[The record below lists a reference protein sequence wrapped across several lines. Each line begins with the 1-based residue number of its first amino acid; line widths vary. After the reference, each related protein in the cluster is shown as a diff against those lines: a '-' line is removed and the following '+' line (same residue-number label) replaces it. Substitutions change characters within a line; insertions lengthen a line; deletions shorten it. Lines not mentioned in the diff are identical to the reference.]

1 MAVNIGPKIGI
12 DGEAQFRKE
21 LSNIIQQAKTLESE
35 MKAVTSQFD
44 ANDNSQEKL
53 SAQSEILTKQLELQ
67 QKRVEMLEKGV
78 KAATDQFGDADSRTQ
93 KWKQALYEAQTQMN
107 NAKKSADNLEDGVD
121 DAGQAMQ
128 DAKDDAFSFG
138 DALKANLTAGAIIE
152 GVKSIAGAIDGI
164 AEETAEYRKI
174 MASLETSSQDA
185 GYTAEETAQSYE
197 KLFGVL
203 GDDQSSATTVANL
216 QAVGLEQEKLTQI
229 TDGAIGAWAKYGDS
243 IPIDGLAEGI
253 NETIRCG
260 TVTGTFADVL
270 NWAAEEGETFGVKLK
285 DNVKFTELTDE
296 ELSQL
301 TDTQKAQYEA
311 TKKQYEETEE
321 WNQSVEDATTAEDY
335 FNLALQDC
343 SDSTERANKVL
354 ELFEKKGL
362 TKVGKAWQKNN
373 EDLIDANK
381 STLDYKDNMAELAE
395 RLTPVTSSIQDGING
410 IFEKSLELSEDV
422 DFSDVGDAIED
433 GFSYLIDEVV
443 PAVFDFVGFVVENKE
458 MVIGAISG
466 IGGALVAMKAAEI
479 IGGIYTATKN
489 VVTQIQAAKTAQDL
503 WNISMSNNTIGI
515 VITAIGFV
523 VGALG
528 GYIASLEDV
537 SEAEQI
543 QNELLEETRAKNDEA
558 RESYLQVTEAA
569 EEKAT
574 KDLAEIQNVQNL
586 YGQLQNL
593 VDANGK
599 VKDAN
604 KARVDFIL
612 GELNEALGTEY
623 QLTDN
628 QIQKYGEMKQSV
640 MDLIEARKLEILMEQ
655 AETGYEE
662 ALTNKASADAAYAEN
677 YRAVQEQKQKYDQ
690 VYDEWQDLMA
700 EREAARAAGYETV
713 WQQENINRA
722 TELDARVRKEKEAL
736 DQEQAQLD
744 QSKADKERYYQ
755 AITRY
760 EDAQVLASEGN
771 TREAVELLSQ
781 QNDAFKTA
789 KSVAGKSAKEQ
800 KEELQD
806 QYAQALLNLEQ
817 YAREYK
823 KGTEG
828 YTKETLDL
836 YKEHAEDAKTEME
849 KVGGAVVDGTTT
861 GINGKE
867 WKLQDT
873 IDSLF
878 DLVPQW
884 AKDVLGIKSPS
895 RVFREIGEYS
905 GEGYEL
911 GFIDRIKS
919 ANRKIENAI
928 TKGIDAVSGTV
939 SAGID
944 FSVGDTA
951 YSNAMMQ
958 LQAQQEYG
966 AAVMEFAAQK
976 SPAASQMSNS
986 RSINYNGGINISVQ
1000 AAPGMDINALV
1011 SEIERRLA
1019 TATARRE
1026 AVW

>member
-78 KAATDQFGDADSRTQ
+78 KSATDQFGDADSRTQ

-107 NAKKSADNLEDGVD
+107 NSKKSADNLEDGVD

-216 QAVGLEQEKLTQI
+216 QAIGLEQEKLIQI

-243 IPIDGLAEGI
+243 IPIDGLAESV
-253 NETIRCG
+253 NETIKSG
-260 TVTGTFADVL
+260 EVTGTLADVL
-270 NWAAEEGETFGVKLK
+270 NWAAEEGETFGVKMK
-285 DNVKFTELTDE
+285 KGT
-296 ELSQL
+296 
-301 TDTQKAQYEA
+301 KANED
-311 TKKQYEETEE
+311 
-321 WNQSVEDATTAEDY
+321 WNKAVSEATTAEDF

-362 TKVGKAWQKNN
+362 TEVGKAWQENN

-381 STLDYKDNMAELAE
+381 NTLDYKDNMAELAE

-410 IFEKSLELSEDV
+410 IFEKSLQLTENI
-422 DFSDVGDAIED
+422 DFSGVGDAIEG
-433 GFSYLIDEVV
+433 GFSYLIDNVA
-443 PAVFDFVGFVVENKE
+443 PAVFDFVNFIIENKE
-458 MVIGAISG
+458 IVIGAITG
-466 IGGALVAMKAAEI
+466 VGAALAGMKAAEI
-479 IGGIYTATKN
+479 ITDIFNAIKAN
-489 VVTQIQAAKTAQDL
+489 P
-503 WNISMSNNTIGI
+503 IGI
-515 VITAIGFV
+515 ALSAVALL
-523 VGALG
+523 VGALE
-528 GYIASLEDV
+528 GYISSLENV
-537 SEAEQI
+537 GEAEKI
-543 QNELLEETRAKNDEA
+543 HNELLEETRAKNDEA

-628 QIQKYGEMKQSV
+628 QIQKYGEMKKSV
-640 MDLIEARKLEILMEQ
+640 EDLIKTKQLEVLMEQ
-655 AETGYEE
+655 AYAGYTE
-662 ALTNKASADAAYAEN
+662 AVANRAAADTAYAEN
-677 YRAVQEQKQKYDQ
+677 RRAVQEQKQKYDQ
-690 VYDEWQDLMA
+690 VYDEWLDLMA
-700 EREAARAAGYETV
+700 EKEAARAAGYETI
-713 WQQENINRA
+713 WQQENITRA

-736 DQEQAQLD
+736 DQEQAKLD
-744 QSKADKERYYQ
+744 QSEADKQMYYQ
-755 AITRY
+755 AISRY
-760 EDAQVLASEGN
+760 QEAQVLDSEGY
-771 TREAVELLSQ
+771 TQDAIDLLSQ

-800 KEELQD
+800 REELQ
-806 QYAQALLNLEQ
+806 EQ
-817 YAREYK
+817 YAIALINLEEHAQKYEE
-823 KGTEG
+823 GVEG
-828 YTKETLDL
+828 YTEESLKL
-836 YKEHAEDAKTEME
+836 YQKYAEDAKKEME
-849 KVGGAVVDGTTT
+849 KVGGNIVDGTTS
-861 GINGKE
+861 GINGKKWE
-867 WKLQDT
+867 LQGV
-873 IDSLF
+873 IENLFNLIPGWARKELDSH
-878 DLVPQW
+878 
-884 AKDVLGIKSPS
+884 SPS
-895 RVFREIGEYS
+895 RVFKKIGVDTVDGYEIGF
-905 GEGYEL
+905 L
-911 GFIDRIKS
+911 NKIQS
-919 ANRKIENAI
+919 AKRNIEKA
-928 TKGIDAVSGTV
+928 TKGVIDTVSGTV

>member
-12 DGEAQFRKE
+12 DGEAEFRKE
-21 LSNIIQQAKTLESE
+21 LNNIIQQSKTLESE
-35 MKAVTSQFD
+35 MKAVTSAFD

-53 SAQSEILTKQLELQ
+53 SAQAEILSKQMDLQ
-67 QKRVEMLEKGV
+67 KKRVEMLEKGV
-78 KAATDQFGDADSRTQ
+78 KDATAQFGDADSRTQ

-138 DALKANLTAGAIIE
+138 DALKANLTAGAIID
-152 GVKSIAGAIDGI
+152 GVKSIADTIGELS
-164 AEETAEYRKI
+164 EETAEYRKI

-185 GYTAEETAQSYE
+185 GYSAEETAQSYE

-216 QAVGLEQEKLTQI
+216 QAIGLEQEKLVEI

-243 IPIDGLAEGI
+243 IPIDGLAESV
-253 NETIRCG
+253 NETIKSG
-260 TVTGTFADVL
+260 EVTGTLADVL
-270 NWAAEEGETFGVKLK
+270 NWAAEEGETFGVKMK
-285 DNVKFTELTDE
+285 KGTKVNEDWN
-296 ELSQL
+296 
-301 TDTQKAQYEA
+301 EA
-311 TKKQYEETEE
+311 VSE
-321 WNQSVEDATTAEDY
+321 ATTAEDF

-381 STLDYKDNMAELAE
+381 STLDYKENMAELAE
-395 RLTPVTSSIQDGING
+395 RITPVTSSIQDGING

-422 DFSDVGDAIED
+422 DFSGIGDQIED
-433 GFSYLIDEVV
+433 GFEYLIDDVV
-443 PAVFDFVGFVVENKE
+443 PAVFDFVGFVIDNKDT
-458 MVIGAISG
+458 VIGAITG
-466 IGGALVAMKAAEI
+466 AGTALVSMKAAEI
-479 IGGIYTATKN
+479 ISGIYTATKN

-503 WNISMSNNTIGI
+503 WNLSMSANTIGI
-515 VITAIGFV
+515 VVTAIGLLA
-523 VGALG
+523 GAVI
-528 GYIASLEDV
+528 GYTSSLDTM
-537 SEAEQI
+537 SESERI
-543 QNELLEETRAKNDEA
+543 QNKLLEETRTKNDEA
-558 RESYLQVTEAA
+558 RESYLQVAEAA
-569 EEKAT
+569 EQKAT

-586 YGQLQNL
+586 YGELGNL

-662 ALTNKASADAAYAEN
+662 ALTNKAAADAAYAEN
-677 YRAVQEQKQKYDQ
+677 YRAVQEQKEQYDSVYTEWAKLNASKQEAIEQGRIESWTRSNGYRLMELERSLQKEQ
-690 VYDEWQDLMA
+690 GLLDE
-700 EREAARAAGYETV
+700 
-713 WQQENINRA
+713 
-722 TELDARVRKEKEAL
+722 
-736 DQEQAQLD
+736 EQAKLD
-744 QSKADKERYYQ
+744 QSESDKQMYYQ
-755 AITRY
+755 AISRY
-760 EDAQVLASEGN
+760 EEAQVLASEGH
-771 TREAVELLSQ
+771 TKEAVELLSQ

-789 KSVAGKSAKEQ
+789 KSVASKSAKEQ
-800 KEELQD
+800 KEELQE
-806 QYAQALLNLEQ
+806 QYAKALINLEQ
-817 YAREYK
+817 YATEYK

-828 YTKETLDL
+828 YTKETLEL
-836 YKEHAEDAKTEME
+836 YKKHAEDAKKEME
-849 KVGGAVVDGTTT
+849 KVGGSIVDGTTT
-861 GINGKE
+861 GINGRE

-878 DLVPQW
+878 NLVPQW
-884 AKDVLGIKSPS
+884 AKDILGIHSPS
-895 RVFREIGEYS
+895 RVFREIGEDS

-911 GFIDRIKS
+911 GFVDRIKS
-919 ANRKIENAI
+919 ANRKIEDAI

-939 SAGID
+939 STGID
-944 FSVGDTA
+944 FSVGDAA
-951 YSNAMMQ
+951 YSDAIMR
-958 LQAQQEYG
+958 LQAHQEYG

-976 SPAASQMSNS
+976 SLATSQMSSS

-1019 TATARRE
+1019 AATARRE

>member
-21 LSNIIQQAKTLESE
+21 LNNIIQQSKTLESE
-35 MKAVTSQFD
+35 MKAVTSAFD

-93 KWKQALYEAQTQMN
+93 KWKQALFEATTQMN

-138 DALKANLTAGAIIE
+138 DALKANLTAGAIID
-152 GVKSIAGAIDGI
+152 GVKSIADTIGELS
-164 AEETAEYRKI
+164 EETAEYRKI

-185 GYTAEETAQSYE
+185 GYSAEETAQSYE

-216 QAVGLEQEKLTQI
+216 QAIGLEQEKLVEI

-243 IPIDGLAEGI
+243 IPIDGLAESV
-253 NETIRCG
+253 NETIKSG
-260 TVTGTFADVL
+260 EVTGTLADVL
-270 NWAAEEGETFGVKLK
+270 NWAAEEGETFGVKMK
-285 DNVKFTELTDE
+285 KGT
-296 ELSQL
+296 
-301 TDTQKAQYEA
+301 KANEDWNEA
-311 TKKQYEETEE
+311 VSE
-321 WNQSVEDATTAEDY
+321 ATTAEDF

-362 TKVGKAWQKNN
+362 TEVGKAWQENN

-381 STLDYKDNMAELAE
+381 NTLDYKDNMAELAE

-410 IFEKSLELSEDV
+410 IFEKSLQLTENI
-422 DFSDVGDAIED
+422 DFSGVGDAID
-433 GFSYLIDEVV
+433 GGFSYLIDNVV
-443 PAVFDFVGFVVENKE
+443 PAVFDFVNFIIENKE
-458 MVIGAISG
+458 IVIGAITG
-466 IGGALVAMKAAEI
+466 VGTALAGMKAAEI
-479 IGGIYTATKN
+479 ITDIFNAIKAN
-489 VVTQIQAAKTAQDL
+489 P
-503 WNISMSNNTIGI
+503 IGI
-515 VITAIGFV
+515 ALSAVALL
-523 VGALG
+523 VGALE
-528 GYIASLEDV
+528 GYISSLENV
-537 SEAEQI
+537 GEAERI
-543 QNELLEETRAKNDEA
+543 QSELLEETRAKNEEV
-558 RESYLQVTEAA
+558 RESYLRVTEAA
-569 EEKAT
+569 GEKAT

-662 ALTNKASADAAYAEN
+662 ALTNKATADAAYAEN
-677 YRAVQEQKQKYDQ
+677 YRAVQEKKQKYGQ

-700 EREAARAAGYETV
+700 EREAARAAGYETI
-713 WQQENINRA
+713 WQQENITRA

-736 DQEQAQLD
+736 DEQQAKLD
-744 QSKADKERYYQ
+744 QSEADKQMYYQ
-755 AITRY
+755 AISRY
-760 EDAQVLASEGN
+760 EEAQVLASEGH
-771 TREAVELLSQ
+771 TKEAVELLSQ

-789 KSVAGKSAKEQ
+789 KSVASKSAKEQ
-800 KEELQD
+800 KEELQE
-806 QYAQALLNLEQ
+806 QYAKALINLEQ
-817 YAREYK
+817 YATEYK

-828 YTKETLDL
+828 YTKETLEL
-836 YKEHAEDAKTEME
+836 YKKHAEDAKKEME
-849 KVGGAVVDGTTT
+849 KVGGSIVDGTTT
-861 GINGKE
+861 GINGRE

-878 DLVPQW
+878 NLVPQW
-884 AKDVLGIKSPS
+884 AKDILGIHSPS
-895 RVFREIGEYS
+895 RVFRKIGEDS

-911 GFIDRIKS
+911 GFVDRIKS
-919 ANRKIENAI
+919 ANRKIEDAI

-939 SAGID
+939 STGMD
-944 FSVGDTA
+944 FSVGDAA
-951 YSNAMMQ
+951 YSDAIMR
-958 LQAQQEYG
+958 LQAHQEYG

-976 SPAASQMSNS
+976 SPVTSQMSSS

-1019 TATARRE
+1019 AATARRE

>member
-12 DGEAQFRKE
+12 DGEAEFRKE
-21 LSNIIQQAKTLESE
+21 LNNIVQQSKTLESE
-35 MKAVTSQFD
+35 MKKVTSAFD

-138 DALKANLTAGAIIE
+138 DALKANLTAGAIID
-152 GVKSIAGAIDGI
+152 GVKSIADTIGELS
-164 AEETAEYRKI
+164 EETAEYRKI

-185 GYTAEETAQSYE
+185 GYSAEETAQSYE

-216 QAVGLEQEKLTQI
+216 QAIGLEQEKLVEI

-243 IPIDGLAEGI
+243 IPIDGLAESV
-253 NETIRCG
+253 NETIKSG
-260 TVTGTFADVL
+260 EVTGTLADVL
-270 NWAAEEGETFGVKLK
+270 NWAAEEGETFGVKMK
-285 DNVKFTELTDE
+285 KGT
-296 ELSQL
+296 
-301 TDTQKAQYEA
+301 KANEDWNEA
-311 TKKQYEETEE
+311 VSE
-321 WNQSVEDATTAEDY
+321 ATTAEDF

-381 STLDYKDNMAELAE
+381 STLDYKENMAELAE
-395 RLTPVTSSIQDGING
+395 RITPVTSSIQDGING

-422 DFSDVGDAIED
+422 DFSGIGDQIED
-433 GFSYLIDEVV
+433 GFEYLIDDVV
-443 PAVFDFVGFVVENKE
+443 PAVFDFVGFVIDNKDT
-458 MVIGAISG
+458 VIGAITG
-466 IGGALVAMKAAEI
+466 AGTALVSMKAAEI
-479 IGGIYTATKN
+479 ISGIYTATKN

-503 WNISMSNNTIGI
+503 WNLSMSTNTIGI
-515 VITAIGFV
+515 VVTAIGLLA
-523 VGALG
+523 GAVI
-528 GYIASLEDV
+528 GYTSSLDTM
-537 SEAEQI
+537 SESERI
-543 QNELLEETRAKNDEA
+543 QNELLEETRTKNDEA
-558 RESYLQVTEAA
+558 RESYLQVAEAA
-569 EEKAT
+569 EQKAT

-604 KARVDFIL
+604 KTRVDFIL

-662 ALTNKASADAAYAEN
+662 ALTNKAAADAAYAEN
-677 YRAVQEQKQKYDQ
+677 YRAVQEQKEQYDSVYTEWAKLNASKQEAIEQGRIESWTRSNGYRLMELERSLQKEQ
-690 VYDEWQDLMA
+690 GLLDE
-700 EREAARAAGYETV
+700 
-713 WQQENINRA
+713 
-722 TELDARVRKEKEAL
+722 
-736 DQEQAQLD
+736 EQAKLD
-744 QSKADKERYYQ
+744 QSESDKQMYYQ
-755 AITRY
+755 AISRY
-760 EDAQVLASEGN
+760 EEAQVLASEGH
-771 TREAVELLSQ
+771 TKEAVELLSQ

-789 KSVAGKSAKEQ
+789 KSVASKSAKEQ
-800 KEELQD
+800 KEELQE
-806 QYAQALLNLEQ
+806 QYAKALINLEQ
-817 YAREYK
+817 YATEYK

-828 YTKETLDL
+828 YTKETLEL
-836 YKEHAEDAKTEME
+836 YKKHAEDAKKEME
-849 KVGGAVVDGTTT
+849 KVGGSIVDGTTT
-861 GINGKE
+861 GINGRE

-878 DLVPQW
+878 NLVPQW
-884 AKDVLGIKSPS
+884 AKDILGIHSPS
-895 RVFREIGEYS
+895 RVFREIGEDS

-911 GFIDRIKS
+911 GFVDRIKS
-919 ANRKIENAI
+919 ANRKIEDAI

-939 SAGID
+939 STGID
-944 FSVGDTA
+944 FSVGDAA
-951 YSNAMMQ
+951 YSDAIMR
-958 LQAQQEYG
+958 LQAHQEYG

-976 SPAASQMSNS
+976 SPVTSQMSSS

-1019 TATARRE
+1019 AATARRE

>member
-12 DGEAQFRKE
+12 DGEAEFRKE
-21 LSNIIQQAKTLESE
+21 LNNIIQQSKTLESE
-35 MKAVTSQFD
+35 MKAVTSAFD

-53 SAQSEILTKQLELQ
+53 SAQAEILSKQMDLQ
-67 QKRVEMLEKGV
+67 KKRVEMLEKGV

-121 DAGQAMQ
+121 DAGRAMQ
-128 DAKDDAFSFG
+128 DAKEDAFSFG

-152 GVKSIAGAIDGI
+152 GVKSIAGAIGGLS
-164 AEETAEYRKI
+164 EETVEYRKI

-216 QAVGLEQEKLTQI
+216 QAVGLEQEKLVEI

-243 IPIDGLAEGI
+243 IPIDGLAESV
-253 NETIRCG
+253 NETIKSG
-260 TVTGTFADVL
+260 EVTGTLADVL
-270 NWAAEEGETFGVKLK
+270 NWAAEEGETFGVKMK
-285 DNVKFTELTDE
+285 KGT
-296 ELSQL
+296 
-301 TDTQKAQYEA
+301 KANEDWNEA
-311 TKKQYEETEE
+311 VSE
-321 WNQSVEDATTAEDY
+321 ATTAEDF

-362 TKVGKAWQKNN
+362 TKVGKAWQENN

-458 MVIGAISG
+458 VVIGAISG

-503 WNISMSNNTIGI
+503 WNISMSSNTIGV

-543 QNELLEETRAKNDEA
+543 QNDLLDQTRAKNDEA
-558 RESYLQVTEAA
+558 RESYLRVTEAA
-569 EEKAT
+569 GEKAT

-599 VKDAN
+599 VTDAN

-655 AETGYEE
+655 AKTGYEE
-662 ALTNKASADAAYAEN
+662 ALTNKAAADSAYAEN
-677 YRAVQEQKQKYDQ
+677 YRAVKEQQEKYDRA
-690 VYDEWQDLMA
+690 YSDWKDYEAEAEKAREEGTYASWQMQTA
-700 EREAARAAGYETV
+700 QRGYEV
-713 WQQENINRA
+713 KRR
-722 TELDARVRKEKEAL
+722 LDIEKSAL
-736 DQEQAQLD
+736 DEEQAKLD
-744 QSKADKERYYQ
+744 QSEADKDRYYQ

-828 YTKETLDL
+828 YTEETLEL
-836 YKEHAEDAKTEME
+836 YKKHAEDAKKEME
-849 KVGGAVVDGTTT
+849 KVGGNIVDGTTT
-861 GINGKE
+861 GINGRE

-884 AKDVLGIKSPS
+884 AKDVLGIHSPS

-911 GFIDRIKS
+911 GFVDRIKS
-919 ANRKIENAI
+919 ANRKIEDAI

-939 SAGID
+939 STSID
-944 FSVGDTA
+944 FSLGDTA

-966 AAVMEFAAQK
+966 TAVMEFAVQK
-976 SPAASQMSNS
+976 SPATSQMSSS

-1011 SEIERRLA
+1011 AEIERRLA
-1019 TATARRE
+1019 AATARRE

>member
-12 DGEAQFRKE
+12 DGEAEFRKE
-21 LSNIIQQAKTLESE
+21 LNNIIQQSKTLESE
-35 MKAVTSQFD
+35 MKAVTSAFD

-53 SAQSEILTKQLELQ
+53 SAQAEILSKQMDLQ
-67 QKRVEMLEKGV
+67 KKRVEMLEKGV
-78 KAATDQFGDADSRTQ
+78 KDATAQFGDADSRTQ

-121 DAGQAMQ
+121 DAGRAMQ
-128 DAKDDAFSFG
+128 DAKDDTFSFG

-152 GVKSIAGAIDGI
+152 GVKSIAGAIGGLS
-164 AEETAEYRKI
+164 EETAEYRKI
-174 MASLETSSQDA
+174 MASLETSSQKA
-185 GYTAEETAQSYE
+185 GYSAEETAQSYE
-197 KLFGVL
+197 KLYGVL
-203 GDDQSSATTVANL
+203 GDDQTAATTVANL
-216 QAVGLEQEKLTQI
+216 QAIGLEQDDLTKLT
-229 TDGAIGAWAKYGDS
+229 DAAIGAWATYGDS
-243 IPIDGLAEGI
+243 IPIDGLSEAI
-253 NETIRCG
+253 NETIKVG
-260 TVTGTFADVL
+260 KVTGNFADVL
-270 NWAAEEGETFGVKLK
+270 NWAGISEDDFNESLENSK
-285 DNVKFTELTDE
+285 D
-296 ELSQL
+296 
-301 TDTQKAQYEA
+301 A
-311 TKKQYEETEE
+311 
-321 WNQSVEDATTAEDY
+321 
-335 FNLALQDC
+335 
-343 SDSTERANKVL
+343 TERANKVL
-354 ELFEKKGL
+354 KILEKDGL
-362 TKVGKAWQKNN
+362 TKAGKAWQENN

-422 DFSDVGDAIED
+422 DFSGVGDAIED
-433 GFSYLIDEVV
+433 GFAYLIDEVV

-458 MVIGAISG
+458 VVIGAISG

-489 VVTQIQAAKTAQDL
+489 VVTQIRAAKTAQDL
-503 WNISMSNNTIGI
+503 WNISMSTNTIGV
-515 VITAIGFV
+515 VITAIGLV

-528 GYIASLEDV
+528 GYIASLDEV
-537 SEAEQI
+537 NEAEQV
-543 QNELLEETRAKNDEA
+543 QNELLEQTRAKNDEV
-558 RESYLQVTEAA
+558 RESYLRVTEAA
-569 EEKAT
+569 GEKAT

-586 YGQLQNL
+586 YGELGNL

-655 AETGYEE
+655 AKTGYEE
-662 ALTNKASADAAYAEN
+662 ALTNKAAADSAYAEN
-677 YRAVQEQKQKYDQ
+677 YRAVKEQQEKYDRA
-690 VYDEWQDLMA
+690 YSDWKDYEAEAEKAREEGTYASWQMQTA
-700 EREAARAAGYETV
+700 QRGYEV
-713 WQQENINRA
+713 KRR
-722 TELDARVRKEKEAL
+722 LDIEKSAL
-736 DQEQAQLD
+736 DEEQAKLD
-744 QSKADKERYYQ
+744 QSEADKDRYYQ

-828 YTKETLDL
+828 YTEETLEL
-836 YKEHAEDAKTEME
+836 YKKHAEDAKKEME
-849 KVGGAVVDGTTT
+849 KVGGNIVDGTTT
-861 GINGKE
+861 GINGRE

-884 AKDVLGIKSPS
+884 AKDVLGIHSPS

-911 GFIDRIKS
+911 GFVDRIKS
-919 ANRKIENAI
+919 ANRKIEDAI

-939 SAGID
+939 STSID
-944 FSVGDTA
+944 FSLGDTA

-966 AAVMEFAAQK
+966 TAVMEFAVQK
-976 SPAASQMSNS
+976 SPATSQMSSS

-1011 SEIERRLA
+1011 DEIERRLA
-1019 TATARRE
+1019 AAIARKE

>member
-12 DGEAQFRKE
+12 DGEAEFRKE
-21 LSNIIQQAKTLESE
+21 LNNIIQQSKTLESE
-35 MKAVTSQFD
+35 MKAVTSAFD

-53 SAQSEILTKQLELQ
+53 SAQAEILSKQMDLQ
-67 QKRVEMLEKGV
+67 KKRVEMLEKGV
-78 KAATDQFGDADSRTQ
+78 KDATAQFGDADSRTQ

-121 DAGQAMQ
+121 DAGRAMQ
-128 DAKDDAFSFG
+128 DAKDDTFSFG

-152 GVKSIAGAIDGI
+152 GVKSIAGAIGGLS
-164 AEETAEYRKI
+164 EETAEYRKI
-174 MASLETSSQDA
+174 MASLETSSQKA
-185 GYTAEETAQSYE
+185 GYSAEETAQSYE
-197 KLFGVL
+197 KLYGVL
-203 GDDQSSATTVANL
+203 GDDQTAATTVANL
-216 QAVGLEQEKLTQI
+216 QAIGLEQDDLTKLT
-229 TDGAIGAWAKYGDS
+229 DAAIGAWATYGDS
-243 IPIDGLAEGI
+243 IPIDGLSEAI
-253 NETIRCG
+253 NETIKVG
-260 TVTGTFADVL
+260 KVTGNFADVL
-270 NWAAEEGETFGVKLK
+270 NWAGISEDDFNESLENSK
-285 DNVKFTELTDE
+285 D
-296 ELSQL
+296 
-301 TDTQKAQYEA
+301 A
-311 TKKQYEETEE
+311 
-321 WNQSVEDATTAEDY
+321 
-335 FNLALQDC
+335 
-343 SDSTERANKVL
+343 TERANKVL
-354 ELFEKKGL
+354 KILEKDGL
-362 TKVGKAWQKNN
+362 TKAGKAWQENN

-422 DFSDVGDAIED
+422 DFSGVGDAIED
-433 GFSYLIDEVV
+433 GFAYLIDEVV

-458 MVIGAISG
+458 VVIGAISG

-489 VVTQIQAAKTAQDL
+489 VVTQIRAAKTAQDL
-503 WNISMSNNTIGI
+503 WNISMSTNTIGV
-515 VITAIGFV
+515 VITAIGLV

-528 GYIASLEDV
+528 GYIASLDEV
-537 SEAEQI
+537 NEAEQV
-543 QNELLEETRAKNDEA
+543 QNELLEQTRAKNDEV
-558 RESYLQVTEAA
+558 RESYLRVTEAA
-569 EEKAT
+569 GEKAI

-586 YGQLQNL
+586 YGELGNL

-640 MDLIEARKLEILMEQ
+640 MDLIKTKQLEILMEQ
-655 AETGYEE
+655 AFAGYEE
-662 ALTNKASADAAYAEN
+662 AVANRAAADSAYAEN
-677 YRAVQEQKQKYDQ
+677 YRAVKEQQEKYDRA
-690 VYDEWQDLMA
+690 YSDWKDYEAEAEKAREEGTYASWQMQTA
-700 EREAARAAGYETV
+700 QRGYEV
-713 WQQENINRA
+713 KRR
-722 TELDARVRKEKEAL
+722 LDIEKSAL
-736 DQEQAQLD
+736 DEEQAKLD
-744 QSKADKERYYQ
+744 QSEADKERYYQ
-755 AITRY
+755 AITTY
-760 EDAQVLASEGN
+760 QEAQYLEFEGDIDG
-771 TREAVELLSQ
+771 AIDLLSQ

-828 YTKETLDL
+828 YTEETLEL
-836 YKEHAEDAKTEME
+836 YKKHAEDAKKEME
-849 KVGGAVVDGTTT
+849 KVGGNIVDGTTT
-861 GINGKE
+861 GINGRE

-911 GFIDRIKS
+911 GFVDRIKS
-919 ANRKIENAI
+919 ANRKIEDAI

-939 SAGID
+939 STSID
-944 FSVGDTA
+944 FSLGDTA

-966 AAVMEFAAQK
+966 TAVMEFAAQK
-976 SPAASQMSNS
+976 SPATSQMSSS

-1011 SEIERRLA
+1011 AEIERRLA
-1019 TATARRE
+1019 AATARRE

>member
-12 DGEAQFRKE
+12 DGEAEFRKE
-21 LSNIIQQAKTLESE
+21 LNNIIQQSKTLESE
-35 MKAVTSQFD
+35 MKAVTSAFD

-53 SAQSEILTKQLELQ
+53 SAQAEILSKQMDLQ
-67 QKRVEMLEKGV
+67 KKRVEMLEKGV
-78 KAATDQFGDADSRTQ
+78 KDATAQFGDADSRTQ

-121 DAGQAMQ
+121 DAGRAMQ
-128 DAKDDAFSFG
+128 DAKDDTFSFG

-152 GVKSIAGAIDGI
+152 GVKSIAGAIGGLS
-164 AEETAEYRKI
+164 EETAEYRKI
-174 MASLETSSQDA
+174 MASLETSSQKA
-185 GYTAEETAQSYE
+185 GYSAEETAQSYE
-197 KLFGVL
+197 KLYGVL
-203 GDDQSSATTVANL
+203 GDDQTAATTVANL
-216 QAVGLEQEKLTQI
+216 QAIGLEQDDLTKLT
-229 TDGAIGAWAKYGDS
+229 DAAIGAWATYGDS
-243 IPIDGLAEGI
+243 IPIDGLSEAI
-253 NETIRCG
+253 NETIKVG
-260 TVTGTFADVL
+260 KVTGNFADVL
-270 NWAAEEGETFGVKLK
+270 NWAGISEDDFNESLENSK
-285 DNVKFTELTDE
+285 D
-296 ELSQL
+296 
-301 TDTQKAQYEA
+301 A
-311 TKKQYEETEE
+311 
-321 WNQSVEDATTAEDY
+321 
-335 FNLALQDC
+335 
-343 SDSTERANKVL
+343 TERANKVL
-354 ELFEKKGL
+354 KILEKDGL
-362 TKVGKAWQKNN
+362 TKAGKAWQENN

-422 DFSDVGDAIED
+422 DFSGVGDAIED
-433 GFSYLIDEVV
+433 GFAYLIDEVV

-458 MVIGAISG
+458 VVIGAISG

-489 VVTQIQAAKTAQDL
+489 VVTQIRAAKTAQDL
-503 WNISMSNNTIGI
+503 WNISMSTNTIGV
-515 VITAIGFV
+515 VITAIGLV

-528 GYIASLEDV
+528 GYIASLDEV
-537 SEAEQI
+537 NEAEQV
-543 QNELLEETRAKNDEA
+543 QNELLEQTRAKNDEV
-558 RESYLQVTEAA
+558 RESYLRVTEAA
-569 EEKAT
+569 GEKAT

-586 YGQLQNL
+586 YGELGNL

-655 AETGYEE
+655 AKTGYEE
-662 ALTNKASADAAYAEN
+662 ALTNKAAADSAYAEN
-677 YRAVQEQKQKYDQ
+677 YRAVKEQQEKYDRA
-690 VYDEWQDLMA
+690 YSDWRDYEAEAEKAREEGTYASWQMQTA
-700 EREAARAAGYETV
+700 QRGYEV
-713 WQQENINRA
+713 KRR
-722 TELDARVRKEKEAL
+722 LDIEKSAL
-736 DQEQAQLD
+736 DEEQAKLD
-744 QSKADKERYYQ
+744 QSEADKEMYYQ

-771 TREAVELLSQ
+771 TKEAIDLLSQ

-806 QYAQALLNLEQ
+806 QYAQALVNLEQ
-817 YAREYK
+817 YAKEYK

-828 YTKETLDL
+828 YTKETLEL
-836 YKEHAEDAKTEME
+836 YQKHAEDAKKEME
-849 KVGGAVVDGTTT
+849 KVGGNIVDGTTT
-861 GINGKE
+861 GINGRE

-911 GFIDRIKS
+911 GFVDRIKS
-919 ANRKIENAI
+919 ANRKIEDAI

-939 SAGID
+939 FTSID
-944 FSVGDTA
+944 FSLGDTA

-976 SPAASQMSNS
+976 SPATSQMSSS

-1000 AAPGMDINALV
+1000 AAPGMDINTLV
-1011 SEIERRLA
+1011 DEIERRLA
-1019 TATARRE
+1019 AATARRE

>member
-107 NAKKSADNLEDGVD
+107 NSKKSADNLEDGVD

-362 TKVGKAWQKNN
+362 TKVGKAWQENN

-410 IFEKSLELSEDV
+410 IFEKSLQLTENV
-422 DFSDVGDAIED
+422 DFSGVGDAIEG
-433 GFSYLIDEVV
+433 GFSYLIDNVV
-443 PAVFDFVGFVVENKE
+443 PAVFDFVNFIIENKE
-458 MVIGAISG
+458 IVIGAITG
-466 IGGALVAMKAAEI
+466 VGAALAGMKAAEI
-479 IGGIYTATKN
+479 ITDIFNAIKAN
-489 VVTQIQAAKTAQDL
+489 P
-503 WNISMSNNTIGI
+503 IGI
-515 VITAIGFV
+515 ALSAVALL
-523 VGALG
+523 VGALE
-528 GYIASLEDV
+528 GYISSLENV
-537 SEAEQI
+537 GEAEKI
-543 QNELLEETRAKNDEA
+543 HNELLEETRAKNDEA

-628 QIQKYGEMKQSV
+628 QIQKYSEMKQSV

-662 ALTNKASADAAYAEN
+662 ALTNKAAADAAYAEN
-677 YRAVQEQKQKYDQ
+677 YRAVQEQKEQYGK
-690 VYDEWQDLMA
+690 VYDEWLDLMA
-700 EREAARAAGYETV
+700 EKEAARAAGYETI
-713 WQQENINRA
+713 WQQENITRA

-861 GINGKE
+861 GINGRE

-911 GFIDRIKS
+911 GFIERIKS

>member
-21 LSNIIQQAKTLESE
+21 LNNLAAQSKALESE
-35 MKAVTSQFD
+35 MKAVTSAFD
-44 ANDNSQEKL
+44 ENDNSQEKL
-53 SAQSEILTKQLELQ
+53 TAQSKILAQQLEIQ
-67 QKRVEMLEKGV
+67 EKRVELLKKGV
-78 KAATDQFGDADSRTQ
+78 EYSAKEFTEADERTQ
-93 KWKQALYEAQTQMN
+93 KWKRALHDATTQMN

-121 DAGQAMQ
+121 DAGRAMQ
-128 DAKDDAFSFG
+128 DAKDDTFSFG

-152 GVKSIAGAIDGI
+152 GVKSIAGAIGGLS
-164 AEETAEYRKI
+164 EETVEYRKI

-216 QAVGLEQEKLTQI
+216 QAIGLEQEKLIQI
-229 TDGAIGAWAKYGDS
+229 TNGTIGAWAKYGDS
-243 IPIDGLAEGI
+243 IPIDGLAESV
-253 NETIRCG
+253 NETIKSG
-260 TVTGTFADVL
+260 EVTGTLADVL
-270 NWAAEEGETFGVKLK
+270 NWAAEEGETFGVKMK
-285 DNVKFTELTDE
+285 KGT
-296 ELSQL
+296 
-301 TDTQKAQYEA
+301 KANEDWNEA
-311 TKKQYEETEE
+311 VSE
-321 WNQSVEDATTAEDY
+321 ATTAEDF

-362 TKVGKAWQKNN
+362 TKVGKAWQENN

-433 GFSYLIDEVV
+433 GFAYLIDEVV

-458 MVIGAISG
+458 VVIGAISG

-489 VVTQIQAAKTAQDL
+489 VVTQIRAAKTAQDL
-503 WNISMSNNTIGI
+503 WNISMSTNTIGV
-515 VITAIGFV
+515 VITAIGLV

-528 GYIASLEDV
+528 GYIASLDEV
-537 SEAEQI
+537 NEAEQV
-543 QNELLEETRAKNDEA
+543 QNELLEQTRAKNDEV
-558 RESYLQVTEAA
+558 RESYLRVTEAA
-569 EEKAT
+569 GEKAT

-599 VKDAN
+599 VTDAN
-604 KARVDFIL
+604 KARVGFIL

-662 ALTNKASADAAYAEN
+662 ALTNKAAADAAYAEN
-677 YRAVQEQKQKYDQ
+677 YRAVQEQKEQYDSVYTEWAKLNASKQEAIEQGRIESWTRSNGYRLMELERSLQKEQ
-690 VYDEWQDLMA
+690 GLLDE
-700 EREAARAAGYETV
+700 
-713 WQQENINRA
+713 
-722 TELDARVRKEKEAL
+722 
-736 DQEQAQLD
+736 EQAKLD
-744 QSKADKERYYQ
+744 QSESDKQMYYQ
-755 AITRY
+755 AISRY
-760 EDAQVLASEGN
+760 EEAQVLASEGH
-771 TREAVELLSQ
+771 TKEAVELLSQ

-789 KSVAGKSAKEQ
+789 KSVASKSAKEQ
-800 KEELQD
+800 KEELQE
-806 QYAQALLNLEQ
+806 QYAKALINLEQ
-817 YAREYK
+817 YATEYK

-828 YTKETLDL
+828 YTKETLEL
-836 YKEHAEDAKTEME
+836 YKKHAEDAKKEME
-849 KVGGAVVDGTTT
+849 KVGGSIVDGTTT
-861 GINGKE
+861 GINGRE

-878 DLVPQW
+878 NLVPQW
-884 AKDVLGIKSPS
+884 AKDILGIHSPS
-895 RVFREIGEYS
+895 RVFREIGEDS

-911 GFIDRIKS
+911 GFVDRIKS
-919 ANRKIENAI
+919 ANRKIEDAI

-939 SAGID
+939 STGID
-944 FSVGDTA
+944 FSVGDAA
-951 YSNAMMQ
+951 YSNAIMR
-958 LQAQQEYG
+958 LQAHQEYG

-976 SPAASQMSNS
+976 SPVTSQMSSS

-1011 SEIERRLA
+1011 AEIERRLA
-1019 TATARRE
+1019 AATARRE

>member
-410 IFEKSLELSEDV
+410 IFEKSLQLTENV
-422 DFSDVGDAIED
+422 DFSGVGDAIEG
-433 GFSYLIDEVV
+433 GFSYLIDNVV
-443 PAVFDFVGFVVENKE
+443 PAVFDFVNFIIENKE
-458 MVIGAISG
+458 IVIGAITG
-466 IGGALVAMKAAEI
+466 VGAALAGMKAAEI
-479 IGGIYTATKN
+479 ITDIFNAIKAN
-489 VVTQIQAAKTAQDL
+489 P
-503 WNISMSNNTIGI
+503 IGI
-515 VITAIGFV
+515 ALSAVALL
-523 VGALG
+523 VGALE
-528 GYIASLEDV
+528 GYISSLENV
-537 SEAEQI
+537 GEAEKI
-543 QNELLEETRAKNDEA
+543 HNELLEETRAKNDEA

-662 ALTNKASADAAYAEN
+662 ALTNKAAADAAYAEN
-677 YRAVQEQKQKYDQ
+677 YRAVQEQKEQYGK
-690 VYDEWQDLMA
+690 VYDEWLDLMA
-700 EREAARAAGYETV
+700 EKEAARAAGYETI
-713 WQQENINRA
+713 WQQENITRA

-861 GINGKE
+861 GINGRE

-911 GFIDRIKS
+911 GFIERIKS

>member
-12 DGEAQFRKE
+12 DGEAEFRKE
-21 LSNIIQQAKTLESE
+21 LNNIIQQSKTLESE
-35 MKAVTSQFD
+35 MKAVTSAFD

-53 SAQSEILTKQLELQ
+53 SAQAEILSKQMDLQ
-67 QKRVEMLEKGV
+67 KKRVEMLEKGV

-93 KWKQALYEAQTQMN
+93 KWKKALYDAQAQMSN
-107 NAKKSADNLEDGVD
+107 TKKAIDNLENSTD
-121 DAGQAMQ
+121 DVGRAMQ
-128 DAKDDAFSFG
+128 DAKDDTFSFG

-152 GVKSIAGAIDGI
+152 GVKSIAGAIGGLS
-164 AEETAEYRKI
+164 EETAEYRKI
-174 MASLETSSQDA
+174 MASLETSSQKA
-185 GYTAEETAQSYE
+185 GYSAEETAQSYE
-197 KLFGVL
+197 KLYGVL
-203 GDDQSSATTVANL
+203 GDDQTAATTVANL
-216 QAVGLEQEKLTQI
+216 QAIGLEQDDLTKLT
-229 TDGAIGAWAKYGDS
+229 DAAIGAWATYGDS
-243 IPIDGLAEGI
+243 IPIDGLSEAI
-253 NETIRCG
+253 NETIKVG
-260 TVTGTFADVL
+260 KVTGNFADVL
-270 NWAAEEGETFGVKLK
+270 NWAGISEDDFNESLENSK
-285 DNVKFTELTDE
+285 D
-296 ELSQL
+296 
-301 TDTQKAQYEA
+301 A
-311 TKKQYEETEE
+311 
-321 WNQSVEDATTAEDY
+321 
-335 FNLALQDC
+335 
-343 SDSTERANKVL
+343 TERANKVL
-354 ELFEKKGL
+354 KILEKDGL
-362 TKVGKAWQKNN
+362 TKAGKAWQENN

-422 DFSDVGDAIED
+422 DFSGVGDAIED
-433 GFSYLIDEVV
+433 GFAYLIDEVV

-458 MVIGAISG
+458 VVIGAISG

-489 VVTQIQAAKTAQDL
+489 VVTQIRAAKTAQDL
-503 WNISMSNNTIGI
+503 WNISMSTNTIGV
-515 VITAIGFV
+515 VITAIGLV

-528 GYIASLEDV
+528 GYIASLDEV
-537 SEAEQI
+537 NEAEQV
-543 QNELLEETRAKNDEA
+543 QNELLEQTRAKNDEV
-558 RESYLQVTEAA
+558 RESYLRVTEAA
-569 EEKAT
+569 GEKAT

-586 YGQLQNL
+586 YGELGNL

-655 AETGYEE
+655 AKTGYEE
-662 ALTNKASADAAYAEN
+662 ALTNKAAADSAYAEN
-677 YRAVQEQKQKYDQ
+677 YRAVKEQQEKYDRA
-690 VYDEWQDLMA
+690 YSDWKDYEAEAEKAREEGTYASWQMQTA
-700 EREAARAAGYETV
+700 QRGYEV
-713 WQQENINRA
+713 KRR
-722 TELDARVRKEKEAL
+722 LDIEKSAL
-736 DQEQAQLD
+736 DKEQAELD
-744 QSKADKERYYQ
+744 QSEADKERYYQ

-771 TREAVELLSQ
+771 TKEAIDLLSQ

-789 KSVAGKSAKEQ
+789 KSVASKSAKEQ

-806 QYAQALLNLEQ
+806 QYAQALVNLEQ
-817 YAREYK
+817 YAKEYK

-828 YTKETLDL
+828 YTKETLEL
-836 YKEHAEDAKTEME
+836 YQKHAEDAKKEME
-849 KVGGAVVDGTTT
+849 KVGGNIVDGTTT
-861 GINGKE
+861 GINGRE

-884 AKDVLGIKSPS
+884 AKDVLGIHSPS

-911 GFIDRIKS
+911 GFVDRIKS
-919 ANRKIENAI
+919 ANRKIEDAI

-939 SAGID
+939 STSID
-944 FSVGDTA
+944 FSLGDTA

-976 SPAASQMSNS
+976 SPATSQMSSS

-1011 SEIERRLA
+1011 AEIERRLA
-1019 TATARRE
+1019 AATARRE

>member
-12 DGEAQFRKE
+12 DGEAEFRKE
-21 LSNIIQQAKTLESE
+21 LNNIIQQSKTLESE
-35 MKAVTSQFD
+35 MKAVTSAFD

-53 SAQSEILTKQLELQ
+53 SAQAEILSKQMDLQ
-67 QKRVEMLEKGV
+67 KKRVEMLEKGV
-78 KAATDQFGDADSRTQ
+78 KDATAQFGDADSRTQ

-121 DAGQAMQ
+121 DAGRAMQ
-128 DAKDDAFSFG
+128 DAKDDTFSFG

-152 GVKSIAGAIDGI
+152 GVKSIAGAIGGLS
-164 AEETAEYRKI
+164 EETAEYRKI
-174 MASLETSSQDA
+174 MASLETSSQKA
-185 GYTAEETAQSYE
+185 GYSAEETAQSYE
-197 KLFGVL
+197 KLYGVL
-203 GDDQSSATTVANL
+203 GDDQTAATTVANL
-216 QAVGLEQEKLTQI
+216 QAIGLEQDDLTKLT
-229 TDGAIGAWAKYGDS
+229 DAAIGAWATYGDS
-243 IPIDGLAEGI
+243 IPIDGLSEAI
-253 NETIRCG
+253 NETIKVG
-260 TVTGTFADVL
+260 KVTGNFADVL
-270 NWAAEEGETFGVKLK
+270 NWAGISEDDFNESLENSK
-285 DNVKFTELTDE
+285 D
-296 ELSQL
+296 
-301 TDTQKAQYEA
+301 A
-311 TKKQYEETEE
+311 
-321 WNQSVEDATTAEDY
+321 
-335 FNLALQDC
+335 
-343 SDSTERANKVL
+343 TERANKVL
-354 ELFEKKGL
+354 KILEKDGL
-362 TKVGKAWQKNN
+362 TKAGKAWQENN

-422 DFSDVGDAIED
+422 DFSGVGDAIED
-433 GFSYLIDEVV
+433 GFAYLIDEVV

-458 MVIGAISG
+458 VVIGAISG

-489 VVTQIQAAKTAQDL
+489 VVTQIRAAKTAQDL
-503 WNISMSNNTIGI
+503 WNISMSTNTIGV
-515 VITAIGFV
+515 VITAIGLV

-528 GYIASLEDV
+528 GYIASLDEV
-537 SEAEQI
+537 NEAEQV
-543 QNELLEETRAKNDEA
+543 QNELLEQTRAKNDEV
-558 RESYLQVTEAA
+558 RESYLRVTEAA
-569 EEKAT
+569 GEKAT

-586 YGQLQNL
+586 YGELGNL

-655 AETGYEE
+655 AKTGYEE
-662 ALTNKASADAAYAEN
+662 ALTNKAAADSAYAEN
-677 YRAVQEQKQKYDQ
+677 YRAVKEQQEKYDRA
-690 VYDEWQDLMA
+690 YSDWKDYEAEAEKAREEGTYASWQMQTA
-700 EREAARAAGYETV
+700 QRGYEV
-713 WQQENINRA
+713 KRR
-722 TELDARVRKEKEAL
+722 LDIEKSAL
-736 DQEQAQLD
+736 DKEQAELD
-744 QSKADKERYYQ
+744 QSEADKERYYQ

-771 TREAVELLSQ
+771 TKGAIDLLSQ

-789 KSVAGKSAKEQ
+789 KSVASKSAKEQ

-806 QYAQALLNLEQ
+806 QYAQALVNLEQ
-817 YAREYK
+817 YAKEYK

-828 YTKETLDL
+828 YTKETLEL
-836 YKEHAEDAKTEME
+836 YQKHAEDAKKEME
-849 KVGGAVVDGTTT
+849 KVGGNIVDGTAT
-861 GINGKE
+861 GINGRE

-911 GFIDRIKS
+911 GFVDRIKS
-919 ANRKIENAI
+919 ANRKIEDAI

-939 SAGID
+939 FTSID
-944 FSVGDTA
+944 FSLGDTA

-976 SPAASQMSNS
+976 SPATSQMSSS

-1011 SEIERRLA
+1011 DEIERRLA
-1019 TATARRE
+1019 AAIARKE

>member
-12 DGEAQFRKE
+12 DGEAEFRKE
-21 LSNIIQQAKTLESE
+21 LNNIIQQSKTLESE
-35 MKAVTSQFD
+35 MKAVTSAFD

-53 SAQSEILTKQLELQ
+53 SAQAEILSKQMDLQ
-67 QKRVEMLEKGV
+67 KKRVEMLEKGV

-121 DAGQAMQ
+121 DAGRAMQ
-128 DAKDDAFSFG
+128 DAKEDAFSFG

-152 GVKSIAGAIDGI
+152 GVKSIAGAIGGLS
-164 AEETAEYRKI
+164 EETVEYRKI

-216 QAVGLEQEKLTQI
+216 QAVGLEQEKLVEI

-243 IPIDGLAEGI
+243 IPIDGLAESV
-253 NETIRCG
+253 NETIKSG
-260 TVTGTFADVL
+260 EVTGTLADVL
-270 NWAAEEGETFGVKLK
+270 NWAAEEGETFGVKMK
-285 DNVKFTELTDE
+285 KGT
-296 ELSQL
+296 
-301 TDTQKAQYEA
+301 KANEDWNEA
-311 TKKQYEETEE
+311 VSE
-321 WNQSVEDATTAEDY
+321 ATTAEDF

-362 TKVGKAWQKNN
+362 TKVGKAWQENN

-410 IFEKSLELSEDV
+410 IFEKSLELSENV

-458 MVIGAISG
+458 VVIGAISG

-503 WNISMSNNTIGI
+503 WNISMSSNTIGV

-543 QNELLEETRAKNDEA
+543 QNDLLDQTRAKNDEA
-558 RESYLQVTEAA
+558 RESYLRVTEAA
-569 EEKAT
+569 GEKAT

-599 VKDAN
+599 VTDAN

-655 AETGYEE
+655 AKTGYEE
-662 ALTNKASADAAYAEN
+662 ALTNKAAADSAYAEN
-677 YRAVQEQKQKYDQ
+677 YRAVKEQQEQYDSVYTEWAKLNASKQEAIEQGRIESWTRSNGYRLMELERSLQKEQ
-690 VYDEWQDLMA
+690 GLLDE
-700 EREAARAAGYETV
+700 
-713 WQQENINRA
+713 
-722 TELDARVRKEKEAL
+722 
-736 DQEQAQLD
+736 EQAKLD
-744 QSKADKERYYQ
+744 QSEADKDRYYQ

-771 TREAVELLSQ
+771 TRKAVELLSQ

-817 YAREYK
+817 HAREYK

-828 YTKETLDL
+828 YTEETLEL
-836 YKEHAEDAKTEME
+836 YKKHAEDAKKEME
-849 KVGGAVVDGTTT
+849 KVGGNIVDGTTT
-861 GINGKE
+861 GINGQE
-867 WKLQDT
+867 WKLQDA

-911 GFIDRIKS
+911 GFVDRIKS
-919 ANRKIENAI
+919 ANRKIEDAI

-939 SAGID
+939 STSID
-944 FSVGDTA
+944 FSLGDTA

-966 AAVMEFAAQK
+966 TAVMEFAVQK
-976 SPAASQMSNS
+976 SPATSQMSSS

-1011 SEIERRLA
+1011 AEIERRLA
-1019 TATARRE
+1019 AATARRE

>member
-12 DGEAQFRKE
+12 DGEAEFRKE
-21 LSNIIQQAKTLESE
+21 LNNIIQQSKTLESE
-35 MKAVTSQFD
+35 MKAVTSAFD

-53 SAQSEILTKQLELQ
+53 SAQAEILSKQMDLQ
-67 QKRVEMLEKGV
+67 KKRVEMLEKGV
-78 KAATDQFGDADSRTQ
+78 KDATAQFGDADSRTQ

-121 DAGQAMQ
+121 DAGRAMQ
-128 DAKDDAFSFG
+128 DAKDDTFSFG

-152 GVKSIAGAIDGI
+152 GVKSIAGAIGGLS
-164 AEETAEYRKI
+164 EETAEYRKI
-174 MASLETSSQDA
+174 MASLETSSQKA
-185 GYTAEETAQSYE
+185 GYSAEETAQSYE
-197 KLFGVL
+197 KLYGVL
-203 GDDQSSATTVANL
+203 GDDQTAATTVANL
-216 QAVGLEQEKLTQI
+216 QAIGLEQDDLTKLT
-229 TDGAIGAWAKYGDS
+229 DAAIGAWATYGDS
-243 IPIDGLAEGI
+243 IPIDGLSEAI
-253 NETIRCG
+253 NETIKVG
-260 TVTGTFADVL
+260 KVTGNFADVL
-270 NWAAEEGETFGVKLK
+270 NWAGISEDDFNESLENSK
-285 DNVKFTELTDE
+285 D
-296 ELSQL
+296 
-301 TDTQKAQYEA
+301 A
-311 TKKQYEETEE
+311 
-321 WNQSVEDATTAEDY
+321 
-335 FNLALQDC
+335 
-343 SDSTERANKVL
+343 TERANKVL
-354 ELFEKKGL
+354 KILEKDGL
-362 TKVGKAWQKNN
+362 TKAGKAWQENN

-422 DFSDVGDAIED
+422 DFSGVGDAIED
-433 GFSYLIDEVV
+433 GFAYLIDEVV

-458 MVIGAISG
+458 VVIGAISG

-489 VVTQIQAAKTAQDL
+489 VVTQIRAAKTAQDL
-503 WNISMSNNTIGI
+503 WNISMSTNTIGV
-515 VITAIGFV
+515 VITAIGLV

-528 GYIASLEDV
+528 GYIASLDEV
-537 SEAEQI
+537 NEAEQV
-543 QNELLEETRAKNDEA
+543 QNDLLDQTRAKNDEA
-558 RESYLQVTEAA
+558 RESYLRVTEAA
-569 EEKAT
+569 GEKAI

-586 YGQLQNL
+586 YGELGNL

-604 KARVDFIL
+604 QARVDFIL

-640 MDLIEARKLEILMEQ
+640 MDLIKTKQLEILMEQ
-655 AETGYEE
+655 AFAGYEE
-662 ALTNKASADAAYAEN
+662 AVANRAAADSAYAEN
-677 YRAVQEQKQKYDQ
+677 YRAVKEQQEKYDRA
-690 VYDEWQDLMA
+690 YSDWKDYEAEAEKAREEGTYASWQMQTA
-700 EREAARAAGYETV
+700 QRGYEV
-713 WQQENINRA
+713 KRR
-722 TELDARVRKEKEAL
+722 LDIEKSAL
-736 DQEQAQLD
+736 DEEQAKLD
-744 QSKADKERYYQ
+744 KSEADKERYYQ
-755 AITRY
+755 AITTY
-760 EDAQVLASEGN
+760 QEAQYLEFEGN
-771 TREAVELLSQ
+771 IDGAIDLLSQ

-828 YTKETLDL
+828 YTEETLEL
-836 YKEHAEDAKTEME
+836 YKKHAEDAKKEME
-849 KVGGAVVDGTTT
+849 KVGGNIVDGTTT
-861 GINGKE
+861 GINGRE

-884 AKDVLGIKSPS
+884 AKDVLGIHSPS

-911 GFIDRIKS
+911 GFVDRIKS
-919 ANRKIENAI
+919 ANRKIEDAI

-939 SAGID
+939 STSID
-944 FSVGDTA
+944 FSLGDTA

-966 AAVMEFAAQK
+966 TAVMEFAAQK
-976 SPAASQMSNS
+976 SPATSQMSSS

-1011 SEIERRLA
+1011 AEIERRLA
-1019 TATARRE
+1019 AATARRE

>member
-12 DGEAQFRKE
+12 DGEAEFRKE
-21 LSNIIQQAKTLESE
+21 LNNIIQQSKTLESE
-35 MKAVTSQFD
+35 MKKVTSAFD

-53 SAQSEILTKQLELQ
+53 SAQADILSKQMDLQ
-67 QKRVEMLEKGV
+67 KKRVEMLEKGV

-121 DAGQAMQ
+121 DAGRAMQ
-128 DAKDDAFSFG
+128 DAKEDAFSFG

-152 GVKSIAGAIDGI
+152 GVKSIAGAIGGLS
-164 AEETAEYRKI
+164 EETVEYRKI

-203 GDDQSSATTVANL
+203 GNDQSSATTVANL
-216 QAVGLEQEKLTQI
+216 QAVGLEQEKLVEI

-243 IPIDGLAEGI
+243 IPIDGLAESV
-253 NETIRCG
+253 NETIKSG
-260 TVTGTFADVL
+260 EVTGTLADVL
-270 NWAAEEGETFGVKLK
+270 NWAAEEGETFGVKMK
-285 DNVKFTELTDE
+285 KGT
-296 ELSQL
+296 
-301 TDTQKAQYEA
+301 KANEDWNEA
-311 TKKQYEETEE
+311 VSE
-321 WNQSVEDATTAEDY
+321 ATTAEDF

-362 TKVGKAWQKNN
+362 TKVGKAWQENN

-381 STLDYKDNMAELAE
+381 STLDYKDNIAELAE

-736 DQEQAQLD
+736 DKEQAQLD
-744 QSKADKERYYQ
+744 QSEADKQMYYQ
-755 AITRY
+755 AISRY
-760 EDAQVLASEGN
+760 EEAQVLASEGN

-828 YTKETLDL
+828 YTGETLEL
-836 YKEHAEDAKTEME
+836 YKKHAEDAKKEME
-849 KVGGAVVDGTTT
+849 KVGGNIVDGTTT
-861 GINGKE
+861 GINGRE

-873 IDSLF
+873 IDNLF

-911 GFIDRIKS
+911 GFVDRIKS
-919 ANRKIENAI
+919 ANRKIEDAI

-939 SAGID
+939 STGID
-944 FSVGDTA
+944 FSLGDTA

-976 SPAASQMSNS
+976 SPAASQMSSS

-1000 AAPGMDINALV
+1000 ASPGMDINALV
-1011 SEIERRLA
+1011 AEIERRLA
-1019 TATARRE
+1019 AATARRE

>member
-12 DGEAQFRKE
+12 DGEAEFRKE
-21 LSNIIQQAKTLESE
+21 LNNIIQQSKTLESE
-35 MKAVTSQFD
+35 MKAVTSAFD

-53 SAQSEILTKQLELQ
+53 SAQAEILSKQMDLQ
-67 QKRVEMLEKGV
+67 KKRVEMLEKGV
-78 KAATDQFGDADSRTQ
+78 KDATAQFGDADSRTQ

-121 DAGQAMQ
+121 DAGRAMQ
-128 DAKDDAFSFG
+128 DAKDDTFSFG

-152 GVKSIAGAIDGI
+152 GVKSIAGAIGGLS
-164 AEETAEYRKI
+164 EETAEYRKI
-174 MASLETSSQDA
+174 MASLETSSQKA
-185 GYTAEETAQSYE
+185 GYSAEETAQSYE
-197 KLFGVL
+197 KLYGVL
-203 GDDQSSATTVANL
+203 GDDQTAATTVANL
-216 QAVGLEQEKLTQI
+216 QAIGLEQDDLTKLT
-229 TDGAIGAWAKYGDS
+229 DAAIGAWATYGDS
-243 IPIDGLAEGI
+243 IPIDGLSEAI
-253 NETIRCG
+253 NETIKVG
-260 TVTGTFADVL
+260 KVTGNFADVL
-270 NWAAEEGETFGVKLK
+270 NWAGISEDDFNESLENSK
-285 DNVKFTELTDE
+285 D
-296 ELSQL
+296 
-301 TDTQKAQYEA
+301 A
-311 TKKQYEETEE
+311 
-321 WNQSVEDATTAEDY
+321 
-335 FNLALQDC
+335 
-343 SDSTERANKVL
+343 TERANKVL
-354 ELFEKKGL
+354 KILEKDGL
-362 TKVGKAWQKNN
+362 TKAGKAWQENN

-422 DFSDVGDAIED
+422 DFSGVGDAIED
-433 GFSYLIDEVV
+433 GFAYLIDEVV

-458 MVIGAISG
+458 VVIGAISG

-489 VVTQIQAAKTAQDL
+489 VVTQIRAAKTAQDL
-503 WNISMSNNTIGI
+503 WNISMSTNTIGV
-515 VITAIGFV
+515 VITAIGLV

-528 GYIASLEDV
+528 GYIASLDEV
-537 SEAEQI
+537 NEAEQV
-543 QNELLEETRAKNDEA
+543 QNELLEQTRAKNDEV
-558 RESYLQVTEAA
+558 RESYLRVTEAA
-569 EEKAT
+569 GEKAT

-586 YGQLQNL
+586 YGELGNL

-662 ALTNKASADAAYAEN
+662 ALTNKAAADAAYAEN
-677 YRAVQEQKQKYDQ
+677 YRAVQEQKEQYDSVYTEWAKLNASKQEAIEQGRIESWTRSNGYRLMELERSLQKEQ
-690 VYDEWQDLMA
+690 GLLDE
-700 EREAARAAGYETV
+700 
-713 WQQENINRA
+713 
-722 TELDARVRKEKEAL
+722 
-736 DQEQAQLD
+736 EQAKLD
-744 QSKADKERYYQ
+744 QSESDKQMYYQ
-755 AITRY
+755 AISRY
-760 EDAQVLASEGN
+760 EEAQVLASEGH
-771 TREAVELLSQ
+771 TKEAVELLSQ

-789 KSVAGKSAKEQ
+789 KSVASKSAKEQ
-800 KEELQD
+800 KEELQE
-806 QYAQALLNLEQ
+806 QYAKALINLEQ
-817 YAREYK
+817 YATEYK

-828 YTKETLDL
+828 YTKETLEL
-836 YKEHAEDAKTEME
+836 YKKHAEDAKKEME
-849 KVGGAVVDGTTT
+849 KVGGSIVDGTTT
-861 GINGKE
+861 GINGRE

-878 DLVPQW
+878 NLVPQW
-884 AKDVLGIKSPS
+884 AKDILGIHSPS
-895 RVFREIGEYS
+895 RVFREIGEDS

-911 GFIDRIKS
+911 GFVDRIKS
-919 ANRKIENAI
+919 ANRKIEDAI

-939 SAGID
+939 STGID
-944 FSVGDTA
+944 FSVGDAA
-951 YSNAMMQ
+951 YSDAIMR
-958 LQAQQEYG
+958 LQAHQEYG

-976 SPAASQMSNS
+976 SPATSQMSSS

-1011 SEIERRLA
+1011 DEIERRLA
-1019 TATARRE
+1019 AAIARKE

>member
-21 LSNIIQQAKTLESE
+21 LNNIIQQSKTLESE
-35 MKAVTSQFD
+35 MKAVTSAFD
-44 ANDNSQEKL
+44 ENDDSQEKL
-53 SAQSEILTKQLELQ
+53 SAQAEILSKQMDLQ
-67 QKRVEMLEKGV
+67 KKRVEMLEKGV
-78 KAATDQFGDADSRTQ
+78 KAATDQFGSADSRTQ
-93 KWKQALYEAQTQMN
+93 KWEQALYEATTQMN
-107 NAKKSADNLEDGVD
+107 NTKKAADNLGDNVD

-128 DAKDDAFSFG
+128 EASDDAFSFG
-138 DALKANLTAGAIIE
+138 DALKANLTADVIIE
-152 GVKSIAGAIDGI
+152 GVKSIADAIGGLS
-164 AEETAEYRKI
+164 EETAEYRKI

-185 GYTAEETAQSYE
+185 GYTAEETARSYE

-216 QAVGLEQEKLTQI
+216 QAIGLEQEKLTEI

-243 IPIDGLAEGI
+243 IPIDGLAESV
-253 NETIRCG
+253 NETIKSKE
-260 TVTGTFADVL
+260 VTGVFADVL
-270 NWAAEEGETFGVKLK
+270 NWAAEEGETFGVALK
-285 DNVKFTELTDE
+285 EGTEANEDWN
-296 ELSQL
+296 
-301 TDTQKAQYEA
+301 EA
-311 TKKQYEETEE
+311 VSE
-321 WNQSVEDATTAEDY
+321 ATTAEDY

-343 SDSTERANKVL
+343 SDTTEAANKVL

-362 TKVGKAWQKNN
+362 TKVGKAWQENN

-381 STLDYKDNMAELAE
+381 NTLKYKDNMAELAE
-395 RLTPVTSSIQDGING
+395 RLAPVTDSIQDGING
-410 IFEKSLELSEDV
+410 IFEKSLELSENV

-433 GFSYLIDEVV
+433 GFDYLIDDVV
-443 PAVFDFVGFVVENKE
+443 PAVFDFVDFVVDNKDT
-458 MVIGAISG
+458 VIGAITG
-466 IGGALVAMKAAEI
+466 AGTALVSIKAAEI

-503 WNISMSNNTIGI
+503 WNLSMSTNTIGI
-515 VITAIGFV
+515 VVTAIGLLA
-523 VGALG
+523 GAVI
-528 GYIASLEDV
+528 GYTSSLDTM
-537 SEAEQI
+537 SESERI
-543 QNELLEETRAKNDEA
+543 QNELLEETRTKNDEA
-558 RESYLQVTEAA
+558 RESYLQVAEAA
-569 EEKAT
+569 EQKAT

-662 ALTNKASADAAYAEN
+662 ALTNKAAADAAYAEN
-677 YRAVQEQKQKYDQ
+677 YRAVQEQKEQYDSVYTEWAKLNASKQEAIEQGRIESWTRSNGYRLMELERSLQKEQ
-690 VYDEWQDLMA
+690 GLLDE
-700 EREAARAAGYETV
+700 
-713 WQQENINRA
+713 
-722 TELDARVRKEKEAL
+722 
-736 DQEQAQLD
+736 EQAKLD
-744 QSKADKERYYQ
+744 QSESDKQMYYQ
-755 AITRY
+755 AISRY
-760 EDAQVLASEGN
+760 EEAQVLASEGH
-771 TREAVELLSQ
+771 TKEAVELLSQ

-789 KSVAGKSAKEQ
+789 KSVASKSAKEQ
-800 KEELQD
+800 KEELQE
-806 QYAQALLNLEQ
+806 QYAKALINLEQ
-817 YAREYK
+817 YATEYK

-828 YTKETLDL
+828 YTKETLEL
-836 YKEHAEDAKTEME
+836 YKKHAEDAKKEME
-849 KVGGAVVDGTTT
+849 KVGGSIVDGTTT
-861 GINGKE
+861 GINGRE

-878 DLVPQW
+878 NLVPQW
-884 AKDVLGIKSPS
+884 AKDILGIHSPS
-895 RVFREIGEYS
+895 RVFREIGEDS

-911 GFIDRIKS
+911 GFVDSVER
-919 ANRKIENAI
+919 ANRQIEEAVS
-928 TKGIDAVSGTV
+928 KGIDAVSGTV

-944 FSVGDTA
+944 FSAGDSA
-951 YSNAMMQ
+951 YSAAIMQ
-958 LQAQQEYG
+958 LQAQREYG
-966 AAVMEFAAQK
+966 AAVMAFAAQR
-976 SPAASQMSNS
+976 SPVTSQVSNS

-1000 AAPGMDINALV
+1000 AAPNMDINELV

-1019 TATARRE
+1019 ASTARRE

>member
-410 IFEKSLELSEDV
+410 IFEKSLQLTENV
-422 DFSDVGDAIED
+422 DFSGVGDAIEG
-433 GFSYLIDEVV
+433 GFSYLIDNVV
-443 PAVFDFVGFVVENKE
+443 PAVFDFVNFIIENKE
-458 MVIGAISG
+458 IVIGAITG
-466 IGGALVAMKAAEI
+466 VGAALAGMKAAEI
-479 IGGIYTATKN
+479 ITDIFNAIKAN
-489 VVTQIQAAKTAQDL
+489 P
-503 WNISMSNNTIGI
+503 IGI
-515 VITAIGFV
+515 ALSAVALL
-523 VGALG
+523 VGALE
-528 GYIASLEDV
+528 GYISSLENV
-537 SEAEQI
+537 GEAEKI
-543 QNELLEETRAKNDEA
+543 HNELLEETRAKNDEA

-662 ALTNKASADAAYAEN
+662 ALTNKAAADAAYAEN
-677 YRAVQEQKQKYDQ
+677 YRAVQEQKEQYGK
-690 VYDEWQDLMA
+690 VYDEWLDLMA
-700 EREAARAAGYETV
+700 EKEAARAAGYETI
-713 WQQENINRA
+713 WQQENITRA

-760 EDAQVLASEGN
+760 EEAQVLASEGN

-861 GINGKE
+861 GINGRE

>member
-12 DGEAQFRKE
+12 DGEAEFRKE
-21 LSNIIQQAKTLESE
+21 LNNIIQQSKTLESE
-35 MKAVTSQFD
+35 MKAVTSAFD

-53 SAQSEILTKQLELQ
+53 SAQAEILSKQMDLQ
-67 QKRVEMLEKGV
+67 KKRVEMLEKGV
-78 KAATDQFGDADSRTQ
+78 KDATAQFGDADSRTQ

-121 DAGQAMQ
+121 DAGRAMQ
-128 DAKDDAFSFG
+128 DAKDDTFSFG

-152 GVKSIAGAIDGI
+152 GVKSIAGAIGGLS
-164 AEETAEYRKI
+164 EETAEYRKI
-174 MASLETSSQDA
+174 MASLETSSQKA
-185 GYTAEETAQSYE
+185 GYSAEETAQSYE
-197 KLFGVL
+197 KLYGVL
-203 GDDQSSATTVANL
+203 GDDQTAATTVANL
-216 QAVGLEQEKLTQI
+216 QAIGLEQDDLTKLT
-229 TDGAIGAWAKYGDS
+229 DAAIGAWATYGDS
-243 IPIDGLAEGI
+243 IPIDGLSEAI
-253 NETIRCG
+253 NETIKVG
-260 TVTGTFADVL
+260 KVTGNFADVL
-270 NWAAEEGETFGVKLK
+270 NWAGISEDDFNESLENSK
-285 DNVKFTELTDE
+285 D
-296 ELSQL
+296 
-301 TDTQKAQYEA
+301 A
-311 TKKQYEETEE
+311 
-321 WNQSVEDATTAEDY
+321 
-335 FNLALQDC
+335 
-343 SDSTERANKVL
+343 TERANKVL
-354 ELFEKKGL
+354 KILEKDGL
-362 TKVGKAWQKNN
+362 TKAGKAWQENN

-422 DFSDVGDAIED
+422 DFSGVGDAIED
-433 GFSYLIDEVV
+433 GFAYLIDEVV

-458 MVIGAISG
+458 VVIGAISG

-489 VVTQIQAAKTAQDL
+489 VVTQIRAAKTAQDL
-503 WNISMSNNTIGI
+503 WNISMSTSTIGV
-515 VITAIGFV
+515 VITAIGLV

-528 GYIASLEDV
+528 GYIASLDEV
-537 SEAEQI
+537 NEAEQV
-543 QNELLEETRAKNDEA
+543 QNELLEQTRAKNDEV
-558 RESYLQVTEAA
+558 RESYLRVTEAA
-569 EEKAT
+569 GEKAT

-586 YGQLQNL
+586 YGELGNL

-662 ALTNKASADAAYAEN
+662 ALTNKAAADAAYAEN
-677 YRAVQEQKQKYDQ
+677 YRAVQEQKEQYDSVYTEWAKLNASKQEAIEQGRIESWTRSNGYRLMELERSLQKEQ
-690 VYDEWQDLMA
+690 GLLDE
-700 EREAARAAGYETV
+700 
-713 WQQENINRA
+713 
-722 TELDARVRKEKEAL
+722 
-736 DQEQAQLD
+736 EQAKLD
-744 QSKADKERYYQ
+744 QSESDKQMYYQ
-755 AITRY
+755 AISRY
-760 EDAQVLASEGN
+760 EEAQVLASEGH
-771 TREAVELLSQ
+771 TKEAVELLSQ

-789 KSVAGKSAKEQ
+789 KSVASKSAKEQ
-800 KEELQD
+800 KEELQE
-806 QYAQALLNLEQ
+806 QYAKALINLEQ
-817 YAREYK
+817 YATEYK

-828 YTKETLDL
+828 YTKETLEL
-836 YKEHAEDAKTEME
+836 YKKHAEDAKKEME
-849 KVGGAVVDGTTT
+849 KVGGNIVDGTAT
-861 GINGKE
+861 GIDGRE

-911 GFIDRIKS
+911 GFVDRIKS
-919 ANRKIENAI
+919 ANRKIEDAI

-939 SAGID
+939 FTSID
-944 FSVGDTA
+944 FSLGDTA

-976 SPAASQMSNS
+976 SPATSQMSSS

-1011 SEIERRLA
+1011 DEIERRLA
-1019 TATARRE
+1019 AATARRE